1 MELSHKNGNDR
12 VMGRSWAAAA
22 DATGSD
28 CSVNNL
34 TVINNEAFHSGVNG
48 IDRAQKSVIWYK
60 KIISKYQKSAPKHI
74 FSSGLNLKCKK
85 ETFCS
90 PLWIAPPK
98 HKSQRE
104 ANVILLQY
112 HHQQEIATAP
122 SRLL

>member
-48 IDRAQKSVIWYK
+48 IDRAQKSVVWSREK
-60 KIISKYQKSAPKHI
+60 KSKSQKSTQKHI
-74 FSSGLNLKCKK
+74 FGSGLNLKFKK

-90 PLWIAPPK
+90 PLWIAQPK

>member
-48 IDRAQKSVIWYK
+48 IDRAQKSVFWSK
-60 KIISKYQKSAPKHI
+60 KK
-74 FSSGLNLKCKK
+74 
-85 ETFCS
+85 
-90 PLWIAPPK
+90 
-98 HKSQRE
+98 
-104 ANVILLQY
+104 
-112 HHQQEIATAP
+112 
-122 SRLL
+122 